1 MLDRILELDN
11 QMKKE
16 FEKLNRMKLDSEQKL
31 GIFKEEKKR
40 IEMQKAEDEIA
51 EKQSIE
57 KVRSFVKLTAIEGEY
72 AKQRQEIEDLYA
84 TNKNIW
90 ISDIIKRA
98 TDNIG
103 E

>member
-1 MLDRILELDN
+1 MLERILELDN
-11 QMKKE
+11 QMKNE

-31 GIFKEEKKR
+31 SIYKEEKKR
-40 IEMQKAEDEIA
+40 LELKKAQDEIA
-51 EKQSIE
+51 ESE
-57 KVRSFVKLTAIEGEY
+57 RLERVRSFVKLTAIEGEY
-72 AKQRQEIEDLYA
+72 SKQRQEIEDLYA
-84 TNKNIW
+84 KNKNIW

>member
-40 IEMQKAEDEIA
+40 L
-51 EKQSIE
+51 SI
-57 KVRSFVKLTAIEGEY
+57 T
-72 AKQRQEIEDLYA
+72 
-84 TNKNIW
+84 
-90 ISDIIKRA
+90 
-98 TDNIG
+98 
-103 E
+103 